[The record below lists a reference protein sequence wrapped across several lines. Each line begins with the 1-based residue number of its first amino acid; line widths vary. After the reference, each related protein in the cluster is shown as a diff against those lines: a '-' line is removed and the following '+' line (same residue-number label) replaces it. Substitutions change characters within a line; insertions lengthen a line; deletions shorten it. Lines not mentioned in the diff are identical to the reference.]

1 MINSRFSIVVIVG
14 LVFVVLGLSAF
25 TVGERELAIK
35 LQVGRVVQANYDP
48 GLHFKIPVYQTVR
61 KFPSQILKIDDAPQ
75 RVFTLERTAM
85 TVDYFVKWRIVDE
98 VPFYTS
104 TGGSQAVAM
113 DRLREIIKN
122 SIVTEFGKR
131 TIVEAISVERVALMR
146 DMLENAAETAQGLG
160 IEVVDFR
167 VKQVEFVAEV
177 RNSVYRQMREER
189 ARVAAETRSEGEEA
203 AELIRSTADKDRT
216 VLMANAYRDGQ
227 IIRGEGD
234 AKAADI
240 YARAYNKDAEFY
252 AFYRSITAYKN
263 SMGKAGDLLSSRAC
277 CHSYRR
283 ENIVSWWRKSHN
295 WETITSGR

>member
-1 MINSRFSIVVIVG
+1 MNNSRLSIVVIVG
-14 LVFVVLGLSAF
+14 FVFVAIGLSAF

-35 LQVGRVVQANYDP
+35 LQVGKVVQANYEP
-48 GLHFKIPVYQTVR
+48 GIHFKIPVYQTVR

-104 TGGSQAVAM
+104 TGGLQEIAL
-113 DRLREIIKN
+113 DRLREIVKN

-131 TIVEAISVERVALMR
+131 TIQEAISVERVELMR
-146 DMLENAAETAQGLG
+146 KMRENADETAKGLG

-167 VKQVEFVAEV
+167 VKQIEFIDAV
-177 RNSVYRQMREER
+177 RNSVYNQMREER

-203 AELIRSTADKDRT
+203 AELIKATADKDRT
-216 VLMANAYRDGQ
+216 VLLANAYRDGQ

-234 AKAADI
+234 AQAAEI
-240 YARAYNKDAEFY
+240 YANAYNKDAEFY
-252 AFYRSITAYKN
+252 AFYRSIAAYKT
-263 SMGKAGDLLSSRAC
+263 SMGKSGDLLVLDPNNEFFRYLNQSSG
-277 CHSYRR
+277 
-283 ENIVSWWRKSHN
+283 EQ
-295 WETITSGR
+295 

>member
-1 MINSRFSIVVIVG
+1 MNNSRFSIVVIVG

-35 LQVGRVVQANYDP
+35 LQVGKVVEARYDP

-177 RNSVYRQMREER
+177 RNSVYNQMREER

-203 AELIRSTADKDRT
+203 AELIKSTADKDRT
-216 VLMANAYRDGQ
+216 ILLANAYRDGQ
-227 IIRGEGD
+227 ITRGEGD
-234 AKAADI
+234 AIAADI

-252 AFYRSITAYKN
+252 AFYRSISAYKN
-263 SMGKAGDLLSSRAC
+263 SMGKAGDLLVLDPNNEFFRYLNQSSG
-277 CHSYRR
+277 
-283 ENIVSWWRKSHN
+283 EQ
-295 WETITSGR
+295 